1 MKREFMNRKRRKNV
15 EKVYLLITFTC
26 DSNKDCVSVKLIEC
40 LQKGSFALWWISML
54 CVKKT

>member
-15 EKVYLLITFTC
+15 EKVYLLITITC

-40 LQKGSFALWWISML
+40 LQREFCALVDFDAM
-54 CVKKT
+54 C